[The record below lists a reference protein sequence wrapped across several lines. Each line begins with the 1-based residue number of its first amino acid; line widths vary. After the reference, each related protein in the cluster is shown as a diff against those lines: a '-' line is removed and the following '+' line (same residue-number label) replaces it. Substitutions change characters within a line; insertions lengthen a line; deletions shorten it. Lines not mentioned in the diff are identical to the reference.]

1 MSLGDLNM
9 FLQVRGV
16 RGAGIRGPQPL
27 RNLRPSGQDGKN
39 VDLGAHPRESVSVL
53 GWNLTTFMLNDSL
66 QILPRAT
73 LRQMVTW
80 WVWS

>member
-1 MSLGDLNM
+1 M
-9 FLQVRGV
+9 FLQV
-16 RGAGIRGPQPL
+16 RGAGIRGPQPF
-27 RNLRPSGQDGKN
+27 RNLRPPGQDGKK
-39 VDLGAHPRESVSVL
+39 VDLGAHPRESVSVWR
-53 GWNLTTFMLNDSL
+53 WNLAIFMLNDSL